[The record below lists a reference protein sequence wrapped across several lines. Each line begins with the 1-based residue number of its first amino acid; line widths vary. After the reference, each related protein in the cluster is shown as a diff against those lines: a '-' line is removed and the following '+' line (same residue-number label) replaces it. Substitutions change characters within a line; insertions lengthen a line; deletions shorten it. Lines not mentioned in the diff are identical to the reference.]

1 MDLSK
6 IISISGRP
14 GLNRLIAH
22 TKSGAIVESMLDKKR
37 FPAFGTDRISSLE
50 EISLYSED
58 EDIPLKDVFKAI
70 YNKESGGKSI
80 NPKSS
85 GEELKRYL
93 EEVVPN
99 YDKERVY
106 VSDIKKVIS
115 WYNLLHDQNIL
126 DFTEEEKEETT
137 EHENE
142 IEVKKTSEEP
152 AEGSVEE

>member
-14 GLNRLIAH
+14 GLNKLIAN

-85 GEELKRYL
+85 GEDLKKYL
-93 EEVVPN
+93 KEVVPN

-106 VSDIKKVIS
+106 VSDIKKIIS
-115 WYNLLHDQNIL
+115 WYNILHDQNIL
-126 DFTEEEKEETT
+126 DFTEEEEETT
-137 EHENE
+137 EHNNK
-142 IEVKKTSEEP
+142 IEVEKTSEEQ
-152 AEGSVEE
+152 AEESVEE